1 MGVSQVMR
9 RFPVTSL
16 LVVLAMLISIAGGP
30 VVVASANACGGAKKV
45 CSTACCCHDMACC
58 AVKGKQPAQ
67 EQPAPVQQRVG
78 QDLALTFAAT
88 PFSVLYTFAPTEA
101 KRAPRKLLA
110 DGHAPDPLAASCIQ
124 LI

>member
-1 MGVSQVMR
+1 MMR
-9 RFPVTSL
+9 RFPGTSL

-45 CSTACCCHDMACC
+45 CSTACRCHDMACC
-58 AVKGKQPAQ
+58 AVKGKQPAP

-78 QDLALTFAAT
+78 QDLAVTLTT
-88 PFSVLYTFAPTEA
+88 VPFSVLYTFAPTEA
-101 KRAPRKLLA
+101 KRAPRALFA
-110 DGHAPDPLAASCIQ
+110 EGHAPDPLAASCIQ

>member
-1 MGVSQVMR
+1 MMR

-16 LVVLAMLISIAGGP
+16 LVVFAMLMSIAGGP
-30 VVVASANACGGAKKV
+30 VVVASANACGGARV

-58 AVKGKQPAQ
+58 AVKGKQPAH

-78 QDLALTFAAT
+78 QDLAGTLTAA

-101 KRAPRKLLA
+101 KRAPRALFA